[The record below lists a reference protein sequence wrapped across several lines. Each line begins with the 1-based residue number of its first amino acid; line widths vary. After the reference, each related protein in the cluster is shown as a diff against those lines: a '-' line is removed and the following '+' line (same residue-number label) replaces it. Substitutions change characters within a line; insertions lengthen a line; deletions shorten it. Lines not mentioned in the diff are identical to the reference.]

1 MAQEIA
7 VRLDQPPPPVAER
20 LLRLISYA
28 LVRDDGS
35 LVWIRDK
42 PDHISAEDAEA
53 MAHLAQEYRSRAV
66 PARPEMIVTVLTRLD
81 AVMPS
86 RSLDVEMQTQRFLMY
101 AEDLADVP
109 LDSLLAASKKWRT
122 NAANKWFPTPGE
134 LLAMCETASVRRR
147 KADTFDAIAATAS
160 PRMEAA
166 E

>member
-1 MAQEIA
+1 MT
-7 VRLDQPPPPVAER
+7 
-20 LLRLISYA
+20 SCA
-28 LVRDDGS
+28 LVRDDGA

-42 PDHISAEDAEA
+42 PDQISAEDREELVRL
-53 MAHLAQEYRSRAV
+53 AHAYRSRAV

-86 RSLDVEMQTQRFLMY
+86 RNLDVEMQTQRFLMY

-109 LDSLLAASKKWRT
+109 LDSLLVASKKWRT

-147 KADTFDAIAATAS
+147 KADTFDAIAKSFRPPTVPTRNERQQRNNGA
-160 PRMEAA
+160 RKMD
-166 E
+166 